1 MPISISILGVRES
14 LVSSEATRNSPFPLK
29 LHEEQR
35 PCKHITETTGDV
47 VHTRTGKW
55 RYVVCFRE
63 RVRAPGRFRFIV
75 NFPWPAG
82 NVAAVDENVGGK
94 RRVVGVERKKGGKK
108 KGKGSS
114 VFFFFPNKTCGFSA

>member
-63 RVRAPGRFRFIV
+63 RVRAPARFRFIV

-94 RRVVGVERKKGGKK
+94 RRVVGIERKKGGEK